1 MAFNA
6 GARSDHRPPTLRLI
20 VGGTIFFVGFLAPV
34 FVPLVA
40 QSDLPAG
47 WKTTVSG
54 LLVLG
59 IPELGMIIAVAILG
73 KTGFNYLKTRL
84 WKTVEPPE
92 QVSPT
97 RYRIGLVLFSLP
109 LLLAWFTPYTEQ
121 WLPGY
126 EDNRMLYGIV
136 GDAMFIASLF
146 VLGGEFWDKVRALFI
161 HRARVVFE
169 DRKS

>member
-1 MAFNA
+1 MAFESDA
-6 GARSDHRPPTLRLI
+6 QLDHRPPTLRLF
-20 VGGTIFFVGFLAPV
+20 VGGTIFFVGFLAPL
-34 FVPLVA
+34 FVPLVTR
-40 QSDLPAG
+40 SDLPAA

-59 IPELGMIIAVAILG
+59 VPELGMIIAVAILG

-92 QVSPT
+92 QVSST

-146 VLGGEFWDKVRALFI
+146 VLGGEFWDKLRALFI

-169 DRKS
+169 DH